1 MNVELK
7 NVDEIRPY
15 EKNPRINDGAVDAV
29 VKSIKEFGFRQP
41 IVVDADGVIIVGHTR
56 WKAAKKMGL
65 EKVPVHVAIDL
76 TPEQIKAYR
85 IADNKTNEIA
95 DWDYELL
102 PIELSELQNMDFDLS
117 LLGFDDS
124 ELEALLN
131 GKEDDVVTDGMTDPN
146 EVPEAPEEAVS
157 KRGEI
162 YQLGN
167 HRLMCGDSTNHDDV
181 KALMN
186 GELASMIFS
195 DPPWHVNYG
204 AVAPGNP
211 QGYVP
216 RTILNDNM
224 DDEAWAKFCKD
235 ISGVFS
241 GFSHPGAPCY
251 VVMSAQEWGVIDPS
265 LRNAGFHWSSTII
278 WVKDTLVLSRKDYH
292 TQYEPIWYGWR
303 EGAARLREVEDRKQ
317 SDVWEIPRP
326 KRSELHPTTKPV
338 ELIVRAIKNSSKKD
352 DTVADFFGGSGSTLI
367 AAEQTG
373 RKAFLMELDEKYCD
387 VIRKRWAEF
396 VHGEGC
402 DWAELSKQVTSS
414 KQTS

>member
-56 WKAAKKMGL
+56 WKAAKKMGR
-65 EKVPVHVAIDL
+65 EKVPVHVAQDL

-167 HRLMCGDSTNHDDV
+167 HRLMCGDSTNSDDV
-181 KALMN
+181 TALMN
-186 GELASMIFS
+186 GELADILVTDAPYNVAYEGGTGMTIQNDDMS
-195 DPPWHVNYG
+195 DGDFRNFLISAFKCAH
-204 AVAPGNP
+204 
-211 QGYVP
+211 
-216 RTILNDNM
+216 
-224 DDEAWAKFCKD
+224 D
-235 ISGVFS
+235 IMK
-241 GFSHPGAPCY
+241 PGASFY
-251 VVMSAQEWGVIDPS
+251 LFHSDTEGLNFRSACVAAGLK
-265 LRNAGFHWSSTII
+265 LRQCLVWKKNS
-278 WVKDTLVLSRKDYH
+278 LVLGRQDYKWIH
-292 TQYEPIWYGWR
+292 EPILYGWKD
-303 EGAARLREVEDRKQ
+303 GAAHNWFNDFSQTTVLEFA
-317 SDVWEIPRP
+317 RP
-326 KRSELHPTTKPV
+326 KKSELHPTMKPV
-338 ELIVRAIKNSSKKD
+338 EMLIYLMKNSSKKG

-373 RKAFLMELDEKYCD
+373 RRAFLMELDEKYCD

-402 DWAELSKQVTSS
+402 DWAELSKQVEEE
-414 KQTS
+414 K

>member
-29 VKSIKEFGFRQP
+29 VKSIREFGFRQP
-41 IVVDADGVIIVGHTR
+41 IVIDNDGVIIVGHTR

-65 EKVPVHVAIDL
+65 EKVPVHVATDL
-76 TPEQIKAYR
+76 SPEQIKAYR

-102 PIELSELQNMDFDLS
+102 PIELSELQEMDFDLS

-146 EVPEAPEEAVS
+146 EVPDAPEESVS

-162 YQLGN
+162 YQLGT
-167 HRLMCGDSTNHDDV
+167 HRLMCGDSTNLGDV
-181 KALMN
+181 KLLMN
-186 GELASMIFS
+186 GELADIVVTDAPYNVAYEGGTGMTIQNDDMSDGDFRNFLISAFKNAHDIMKQGASFYLFHSDTEGLNFRSACVASGLKIRQCLVWKKNSLVLGRQDYKWIHEPILYGWKDGAAHNWFS
-195 DPPWHVNYG
+195 D
-204 AVAPGNP
+204 
-211 QGYVP
+211 
-216 RTILNDNM
+216 
-224 DDEAWAKFCKD
+224 
-235 ISGVFS
+235 FS
-241 GFSHPGAPCY
+241 
-251 VVMSAQEWGVIDPS
+251 Q
-265 LRNAGFHWSSTII
+265 T
-278 WVKDTLVLSRKDYH
+278 TVL
-292 TQYEPIWYGWR
+292 EF
-303 EGAARLREVEDRKQ
+303 A
-317 SDVWEIPRP
+317 RP
-326 KRSELHPTTKPV
+326 KKSELHPTMKPV
-338 ELIVRAIKNSSKKD
+338 EMLIYLMKNSSKKGD
-352 DTVADFFGGSGSTLI
+352 LVADFFGGSGSTLI

-402 DWAELSKQVTSS
+402 DWAELSKQVTS
-414 KQTS
+414 